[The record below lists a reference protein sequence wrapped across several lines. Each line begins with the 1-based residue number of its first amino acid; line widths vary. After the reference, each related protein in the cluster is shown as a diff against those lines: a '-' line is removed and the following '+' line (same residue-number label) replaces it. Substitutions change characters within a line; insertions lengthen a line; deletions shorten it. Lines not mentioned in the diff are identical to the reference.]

1 MSEEFILKNIN
12 ETRSYFLEEIEQN
25 KLMSKKDK
33 NVCTS
38 LNYIQQFLF
47 LASTITGCISISAF
61 ATLFRILIGIPSSA
75 IGLLVLLARSKLNS
89 IEV

>member
-33 NVCTS
+33 NVCTT

-47 LASTITGCISISAF
+47 FSFYNYWMYFNFCFCYFISYSNRNSEF
-61 ATLFRILIGIPSSA
+61 CNRIVSI
-75 IGLLVLLARSKLNS
+75 VSK
-89 IEV
+89 I